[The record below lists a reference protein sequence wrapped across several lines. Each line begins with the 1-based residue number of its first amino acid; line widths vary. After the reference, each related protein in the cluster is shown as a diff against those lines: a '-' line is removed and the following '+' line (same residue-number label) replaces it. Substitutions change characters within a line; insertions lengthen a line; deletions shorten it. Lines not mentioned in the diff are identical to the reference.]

1 MVDITADFGGSIPEY
16 YDSILGP
23 AQFEALAADLVRR
36 LPVRPRG
43 DVLELAC
50 GTGLITQR
58 LRERIDGNFRIVAT
72 DVNEAMLAHA
82 RNKVKGKI
90 DWRLADAQALP
101 FKDETFGLVVCGL
114 GVMFVADKAKFYSE
128 ARRVLYEGGSLLF
141 NVWDRLEVNPH
152 AQAAAHVMETL
163 FPGDAEMQFAR
174 VPYGYSDEAT
184 IRAHLDAARFGD
196 VRVERVTLEVKAL
209 SARALATGQVRGTPR
224 GTLIEKR
231 GAKLEDVIERIG
243 DELAQIG
250 GAEPFRCEA
259 HAIVVQA
266 KAL

>member
-1 MVDITADFGGSIPEY
+1 MVDNAADFGGSIPEY

-23 AQFEALAADLVRR
+23 AHFEALAADFVRR

-50 GTGLITQR
+50 GTGIITHR

-72 DVNEAMLAHA
+72 DVSDAMLAYA

-90 DWRLADAQALP
+90 DWRLADAAALP

-114 GVMFVADKAKFYSE
+114 GVMFVPDKAKFYSE
-128 ARRVLYEGGSLLF
+128 ARRVLFEGGTLLF
-141 NVWDRLEVNPH
+141 NVWDRLEANPH

-174 VPYGYSDEAT
+174 VPFSYSDEAT
-184 IRAHLDAARFGD
+184 MRAALDAARFGD
-196 VRVERVTLEVKAL
+196 VRIERVTVEVKAP

-224 GTLIEKR
+224 GALVEKR
-231 GAKLEDVIERIG
+231 GAKLDDVIEKIA

-250 GAEPFRCEA
+250 GSEPFRSEA
-259 HAIVVQA
+259 HALVVQG